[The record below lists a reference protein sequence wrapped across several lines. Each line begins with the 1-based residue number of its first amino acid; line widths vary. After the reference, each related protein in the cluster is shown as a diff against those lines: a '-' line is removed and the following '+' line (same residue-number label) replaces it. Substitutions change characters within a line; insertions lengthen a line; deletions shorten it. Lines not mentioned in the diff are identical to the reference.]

1 MQTGIGTIWCSWSSN
16 STAWH

>member
-1 MQTGIGTIWCSWSSN
+1 MQTGIGTIWCPWSSN